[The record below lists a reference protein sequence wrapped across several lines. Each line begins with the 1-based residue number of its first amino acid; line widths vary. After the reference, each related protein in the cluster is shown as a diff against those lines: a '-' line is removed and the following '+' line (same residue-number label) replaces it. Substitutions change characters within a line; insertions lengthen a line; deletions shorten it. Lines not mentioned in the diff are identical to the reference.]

1 MIEAK
6 IVFGLLTI
14 FVFSSILRVQYS
26 NQLRLYEKIFI
37 LFIFFSSLIIIFSPS
52 LLDQIA
58 SLLKI
63 ERGRDL
69 LFYFYM
75 FLSFWGLIRSHIR
88 INKLSSSLNR
98 VTSQLA
104 LISPIVSKNK
114 KNKSNYKKKNFI
126 KGIY

>member
-58 SLLKI
+58 NLLKI

-69 LFYFYM
+69 LFYLYM

-88 INKLSSSLNR
+88 INKLSSSLNKL
-98 VTSQLA
+98 TSQLA
-104 LISPIVSKNK
+104 IISPIIS
-114 KNKSNYKKKNFI
+114 KKKRNESDH
-126 KGIY
+126 KK

>member
-6 IVFGLLTI
+6 IVFFLLTI
-14 FVFSSILRVQYS
+14 FVFSSLMRFQYS
-26 NQLRLYEKIFI
+26 NQLRLYEKII
-37 LFIFFSSLIIIFSPS
+37 IIFIFVISLIIIFSPS
-52 LLDQIA
+52 LLDKIA
-58 SLLKI
+58 ILLKI

-88 INKLSSSLNR
+88 INKLTSSLNR

-104 LISPIVSKNK
+104 IISPIISN
-114 KNKSNYKKKNFI
+114 NKSDDKK
-126 KGIY
+126 